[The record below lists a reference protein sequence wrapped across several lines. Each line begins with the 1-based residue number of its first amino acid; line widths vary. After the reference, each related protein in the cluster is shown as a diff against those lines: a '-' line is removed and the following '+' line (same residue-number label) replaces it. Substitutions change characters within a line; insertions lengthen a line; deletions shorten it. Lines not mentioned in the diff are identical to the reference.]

1 MVVLPDGNGADEVS
15 QSTLVAL
22 IASRKTADR
31 TRAVDEFARQGG
43 PDAVAR
49 ISACLRSDPN
59 ENLRAHC
66 AELLGSLGPPALP
79 ALTEVVGRKDY
90 PRSVRVNAVQALG
103 LLGPPAVAALSK
115 AARDDPEDSVRKAA
129 VQALTRCSGAEAT
142 TGLLDALK
150 ATKTRW
156 LRAFIVH
163 ALGQTADPAALSA
176 VKALVYSTDVTLAKA
191 AIGAVARID
200 RPSLAPLAADL
211 FDPEV
216 DVKARRR
223 LAAEL
228 SDGVSAREI
237 AALTRALVN
246 DQDEGVQAAAAAGM
260 SRLEDVSAK
269 LNAILSEITLR
280 HRGRTELPYAS
291 IVKAARFPADASGA
305 DRLTEELL
313 SRATKA
319 SPPLTGILADILVA
333 NSEGDPDSAGRAID
347 AYETVHQIDALVFQP
362 LRIEVG
368 GTLTLD
374 PILTMIR
381 EDLRRNFQ
389 EPIQKLNL
397 QTTDMWTN
405 TIKSARTAF
414 TIRTAMSICVF
425 VIGVALIATSIALFV
440 SGKLTTAQ
448 AVGSGTAFTGGLV
461 ATLLTVY
468 SGPLKDIRQSVSD
481 LGAANVA
488 FIGFVHQVL
497 QVSHTFTAH
506 YLRGTVSFD
515 EAQQAAEI
523 IAVASKTATAA
534 LAATGSSITNDQS
547 SGQ

>member
-1 MVVLPDGNGADEVS
+1 VVLPVGNGIDEAS
-15 QSTLVAL
+15 NSTLASL
-22 IASRKTADR
+22 IESRKTSDR
-31 TRAVDEFARQGG
+31 TRAVDEFAKRGG

-49 ISACLRSDPN
+49 IFACVQSDPN

-66 AELLGSLGPPALP
+66 AELLGGLGLPALA
-79 ALTEVVGRKDY
+79 ALTEVVGGKDY
-90 PRSVRVNAVQALG
+90 PRSVRVKAAEALG
-103 LLGPPAVAALSK
+103 SLGTAAVAALSK
-115 AARDDPEDSVRKAA
+115 AARDDPEDIVRKSA
-129 VQALTRCSGAEAT
+129 VQALTRCDGAEAT
-142 TGLLDALK
+142 KGLLDALG

-156 LRAFIVH
+156 LRAFIVY

-176 VKALVYSTDVTLAKA
+176 VRALVRGTDATLAKA

-200 RPSLAPLAADL
+200 RPSLASLAADL
-211 FDPEV
+211 FDPGT
-216 DVKARRR
+216 DVKVRRR

-228 SDGVSAREI
+228 GSDVSDGDM
-237 AALTRALVN
+237 AALTRALIS
-246 DQDEGVQAAAAAGM
+246 DADEDVRAAAAAGM
-260 SRLEDVSAK
+260 ARLDGVSAK
-269 LNAILSEITLR
+269 LNAILSEISLR
-280 HRGRTELPYAS
+280 HRGRTELPYTS
-291 IVKAARFPADASGA
+291 IVQAARFPADASGA
-305 DRLTEELL
+305 GRLTEELL
-313 SRATKA
+313 SHAVKA
-319 SPPLTGILADILVA
+319 EPPLTGILADILVA

-347 AYETVHQIDALVFQP
+347 AYEKMRQIDALVLQP

-368 GTLTLD
+368 GTITLD

-397 QTTDMWTN
+397 QTTDIWTS
-405 TIKSARTAF
+405 TIKAARMAF
-414 TIRTAMSICVF
+414 IIRTVMSICVF
-425 VIGVALIATSIALFV
+425 VIGVALIGTSIALFV

-506 YLRGTVSFD
+506 YLRGTVSFED
-515 EAQQAAEI
+515 ARKAAEI
-523 IAVASKTATAA
+523 IALASKTGTAA
-534 LAATGSSITNDQS
+534 LAATGSSVTKDRS
-547 SGQ
+547 SSR